1 MKISDLK
8 NDLHKLA
15 DKEKAIFLQRFFKTG
30 KGEYAEGDIL
40 IGVTVPNSRKIAKK
54 YFNISLDDTI
64 KLLHSKIHEERLVA
78 LFILCEKFK
87 KGNEAEKKN
96 IYKLYLTNTKFIN
109 NWDLVDSSAYKIVG
123 EYLLNRDRSILY
135 KLVKSKLLWD
145 RRIAVIATLA
155 FIKNGQLIDTFLLSE
170 LLLNDKEDLMHKA
183 CGWMMREAGKFDIT
197 LVEEFIIKNYFQ
209 MPRTMLRYAIEKF
222 PEEKRK
228 SFLLGK
234 F

>member
-1 MKISDLK
+1 MNITQLK
-8 NDLHKLA
+8 NDLHKFA
-15 DKEKAIFLQRFFKTG
+15 DTEKAIFLQRFFKTG

-40 IGVTVPNSRKIAKK
+40 IGVTVPQSRAIAKK
-54 YFNISLDDTI
+54 YFNISLTDNI
-64 KLLHSKIHEERLVA
+64 KLIRSKIHEERLVA
-78 LFILCEKFK
+78 LFILCDKFN
-87 KGNEAEKKN
+87 KGNEDEKKK
-96 IYKLYLTNTKFIN
+96 IYKLYLDNTKFIN

-145 RRIAVIATLA
+145 RRIAVISTLA
-155 FIKNGQLIDTFLLSE
+155 FIKKGQLIDTFLLSE

-197 LVEEFIIKNYFQ
+197 LVEEFIIKNYNK

-222 PEEKRK
+222 PEAKRK
-228 SFLLGK
+228 SFLQGK